1 MINYSMKQFSTDPNE
16 RVMGSLNRESD
27 RSMRDVKNSQ
37 QWRMRKLVNDT
48 LVELERGYGVASELD
63 AKNHK
68 RSYSANMPPLRG
80 EVPHTKNQGPNVME
94 GRTTKT
100 HALDASNGSILNI
113 PCYPLKPGYQEVKRE
128 FVHDNYRNHHSQFP
142 LISQPQN
149 TYAHYSVPSKVL
161 SQYYTPIPV
170 QYPLYS
176 LIPSQ
181 YTLYSLIPSLSSL
194 NTLIPLFML
203 TLQTSK
209 SVQNLTPSCSSNNF
223 KDTAKRFPSI
233 SLPTILRAP
242 SLPVLAPMYQHDT
255 NTNVFDA
262 SIDNRERDQARL
274 RHVKDTVEHRM
285 HGVPRSIQETGP
297 RSILQSEID
306 RKRSVPSCGFVS
318 RQSLENT
325 FKTVVTS
332 PYNAMATY
340 SNPPVVSPHH
350 KHSPTSTSSPDSRRQ
365 TSISQLTTTPIRK
378 SDSSSTPSAPN
389 SFTANT
395 FSPVRCQNSS
405 TSTLIYHN
413 NNYPIH
419 QLLSNT
425 IPLEL
430 TRELQNSIYPSID
443 IKKYSTSAID
453 PVRNFLTVY
462 EYPIFNHWVIWDYE
476 TGFVHLT
483 GIWKASLSTNHLP
496 VTPSFLSHK
505 ADIVKLLDSTP
516 KQYHQYFKRIRGGF
530 LKIQGTWLPYKLC
543 RLLARRFCYYIRH
556 ELIPIFGV
564 DFPSF
569 CLKPTD
575 RGFGELK
582 LDEIPN
588 EVQYSTMVPPY
599 SENTELVVTPVQA
612 PRKKRLCEEVG
623 PLDKRKRLSIDEYT
637 GKFDSA
643 VASKFEYKLKPNF
656 QLIRWSQEASAPP
669 VFVDSPLITRKR
681 ASSPMVATHDIND
694 MIEIVNASKCL
705 QSLSKSSQSSPLNT
719 SISGT
724 DFASSNPRTD
734 STSSD
739 ISDPFNHYTISSAPR
754 ISYPLEPS
762 GGISSILVAAG
773 LSDPPSLPTHISSDK
788 TPYRRS
794 SMNINDLLT

>member
-1 MINYSMKQFSTDPNE
+1 MNQFSTDPKE
-16 RVMGSLNRESD
+16 RVTGSPNREAD
-27 RSMRDVKNSQ
+27 RYMRDVKNSQ
-37 QWRMRKLVNDT
+37 QWRMRKLVTDT
-48 LVELERGYGVASELD
+48 LAELERGYDVSSELEV
-63 AKNHK
+63 KNHK

-80 EVPHTKNQGPNVME
+80 DFPHTRNQGINVMDAM
-94 GRTTKT
+94 TTKPN
-100 HALDASNGSILNI
+100 ALDASNGSILNI
-113 PCYPLKPGYQEVKRE
+113 PCYPLKPGYQEVKHE
-128 FVHDNYRNHHSQFP
+128 FLHDNYRNHHSQFP

-149 TYAHYSVPSKVL
+149 PYAHYSVPSKVL
-161 SQYYTPIPV
+161 SNYGTLIPV

-181 YTLYSLIPSLSSL
+181 YTLYSLVPSLSSL
-194 NTLIPLFML
+194 ITLIPLLML

-209 SVQNLTPSCSSNNF
+209 FVQNPTPSLSSNNF
-223 KDTAKRFPSI
+223 KDTAKQFSSI
-233 SLPTILRAP
+233 SLPTVLKAP
-242 SLPVLAPMYQHDT
+242 SLPVLAPIYQHET
-255 NTNVFDA
+255 NTNLFGA
-262 SIDNRERDQARL
+262 SIDNRERDQARF
-274 RHVKDTVEHRM
+274 RYVKDSLEHRM
-285 HGVPRSIQETGP
+285 HVVPRSSQETGP
-297 RSILQSEID
+297 LSILQSETD
-306 RKRSVPSCGFVS
+306 RKGPVSSSGLVS
-318 RQSLENT
+318 RQSLEST

-332 PYNAMATY
+332 PYNAIATY
-340 SNPPVVSPHH
+340 SNPPVVSPHC
-350 KHSPTSTSSPDSRRQ
+350 KHSPTSTSSPDFRRQ
-365 TSISQLTTTPIRK
+365 TSISQLNTTPIRR
-378 SDSSSTPSAPN
+378 SDSSSTLSAPN

-419 QLLSNT
+419 QLLPNT
-425 IPLEL
+425 VPLEL

-483 GIWKASLSTNHLP
+483 GIWKASLSANHLP

-505 ADIVKLLDSTP
+505 ADIVKLIDSTP

-543 RLLARRFCYYIRH
+543 RLLARRFCYHIRH

-564 DFPSF
+564 DFPGF

-582 LDEIPN
+582 LDEVPN
-588 EVQYSTMVPPY
+588 EVQYSSMVPPY
-599 SENTELVVTPVQA
+599 SENTGLVVTPVQA

-623 PLDKRKRLSIDEYT
+623 PLEKRKRLSIDEYT
-637 GKFDSA
+637 GKFDSV
-643 VASKFEYKLKPNF
+643 VALKNEYNLKPNF
-656 QLIRWSQEASAPP
+656 QLIRWSHEASAPL
-669 VFVDSPLITRKR
+669 VFMDSPLITSKR
-681 ASSPMVATHDIND
+681 ASSPMVATHDIKD

-705 QSLSKSSQSSPLNT
+705 QSLSKSTQSSPLHT
-719 SISGT
+719 SFRGT
-724 DFASSNPRTD
+724 GFATRTD
-734 STSSD
+734 STPSD
-739 ISDPFNHYTISSAPR
+739 TSDPFNHYTISSAPR
-754 ISYPLEPS
+754 ISYPLAPS

-773 LSDPPSLPTHISSDK
+773 LSDTPSLPTHISSEK
-788 TPYRRS
+788 APYRRS
-794 SMNINDLLT
+794 SMKINDLLT